1 MQTVLL
7 ILLSFAIRTM
17 SNPMARFSNN
27 CRNCKHFII
36 PMYKNTVTGLYEG
49 KCMKFIKPNISDD
62 NGDGEYEYMYSMDAR
77 RDETMCGRSGRL
89 YEKGRNPNVFID
101 FTAYTEEPDIKNKL
115 WAKNKPTRL

>member
-1 MQTVLL
+1 
-7 ILLSFAIRTM
+7 
-17 SNPMARFSNN
+17 
-27 CRNCKHFII
+27 
-36 PMYKNTVTGLYEG
+36 
-49 KCMKFIKPNISDD
+49 MKFIKPNISDD

-89 YEKGRNPNVFID
+89 YENGRNPNVFID